1 MTNSG
6 FVKIPRKL
14 LDWRWYGSPNVRLVF
29 FDLLLMAEWT
39 DRNHF
44 GVQLSRGQVA
54 VSVAE
59 LATRNQLT
67 VQQTR
72 TALDHLKSTG
82 DITTEKNSK
91 FTIITLNFY
100 DDFQGVNKPDNAQI
114 TSAYSQT
121 QQAPVEKINE
131 PTYNKK
137 KEIQEERIRT
147 PAARVVNNNF
157 SSKKSVRSDNASFT
171 FEDIMNKINSR

>member
-1 MTNSG
+1 M
-6 FVKIPRKL
+6 
-14 LDWRWYGSPNVRLVF
+14 DWRWYGSPNVRLVF

-100 DDFQGVNKPDNAQI
+100 DDFQGVNKPDNSQI

-131 PTYNKK
+131 PT
-137 KEIQEERIRT
+137 
-147 PAARVVNNNF
+147 
-157 SSKKSVRSDNASFT
+157 
-171 FEDIMNKINSR
+171 